1 MRYSRC
7 EMLKNT
13 GKLRIF
19 NVFHTCALYFK
30 IFFGN
35 NFSTASLIYYDTMAS
50 LLFFLETIL
59 IILTISIKKSWDLDL
74 VFNNIIDSSS
84 KLNYSPMPN
93 CGAWGEA
100 DLIAG
105 VGW

>member
-50 LLFFLETIL
+50 LLFFFGNN
-59 IILTISIKKSWDLDL
+59 
-74 VFNNIIDSSS
+74 FNNIDYIHQKVLGFRLS
-84 KLNYSPMPN
+84 
-93 CGAWGEA
+93 
-100 DLIAG
+100 IQQHH
-105 VGW
+105 